1 MRGHRPFGHAPEIER
16 QIVALVGAQR
26 QAIPPFGKT
35 AESTR
40 GA

>member
-1 MRGHRPFGHAPEIER
+1 MRGHRPFGQAPEIER

-26 QAIPPFGKT
+26 QAFPPFGKT
-35 AESTR
+35 AESMS